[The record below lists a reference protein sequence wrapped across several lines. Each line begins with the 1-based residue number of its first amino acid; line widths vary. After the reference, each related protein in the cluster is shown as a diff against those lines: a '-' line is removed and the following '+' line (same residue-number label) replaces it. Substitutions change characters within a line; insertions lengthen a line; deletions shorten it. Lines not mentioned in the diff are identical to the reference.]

1 MSNNVYVSHLSQ
13 RARVLVASSCA
24 SMGADVGDVRVVV
37 NVGKPSSDWILS
49 QQMGRAGRDGE
60 QSASIN
66 LARAVRTPG
75 ETNPASTVG
84 LHIYS
89 AGAEDPL
96 AGNVEVSSKAMSKE
110 IMAVYDG
117 KKCSRIGMNSLFSVK
132 DAYRKLETV
141 YS

>member
-24 SMGADVGDVRVVV
+24 
-37 NVGKPSSDWILS
+37 
-49 QQMGRAGRDGE
+49 
-60 QSASIN
+60 
-66 LARAVRTPG
+66 
-75 ETNPASTVG
+75 
-84 LHIYS
+84 
-89 AGAEDPL
+89 
-96 AGNVEVSSKAMSKE
+96 KE

>member
-1 MSNNVYVSHLSQ
+1 
-13 RARVLVASSCA
+13 
-24 SMGADVGDVRVVV
+24 MGADVGDVRVVV

-49 QQMGRAGRDGE
+49 QQMGRAGRDGQ
-60 QSASIN
+60 QSVSIN

-75 ETNPASTVG
+75 ETNPASSVC
-84 LHIYS
+84 LNIYS